1 MEKKS
6 VAFFE
11 RGSWYHR
18 TKTLKE
24 DGTVKYGKK
33 GGFESEQDAVKAYKL
48 AEKEFKQQQ
57 RKAVMTGKNRQEVML
72 KDYLIYW
79 YEEVFSQRIKNT
91 TKMIGAY
98 VLYDLVFP
106 NMEQD
111 IKLRYVSVEY
121 MDALLEKVS
130 HSCASAGNTCRAYLN
145 IAFKD
150 AVIEGYIPRNPIP
163 DTKAYKRKAPKVTIY
178 SKDKLKIFLKAA
190 SKDEWYLE
198 YLLGVFCGLRKG
210 EILGLKFS
218 DFDFEQHTVSVRR
231 QLGANP
237 VMEERSS
244 KIASYSVIEKDPK
257 TFNSVRTLRIPQV
270 IETEVLRRKN
280 KIDEERAALMEGY
293 EDNDYISCQP
303 NGRPHNMSSMNIALT
318 KLCNRNGLPKIT
330 VHSLRHPYVKHTTK
344 NISLQKQKSQ
354 TTNRFDSLGFLFSLL
369 VLCEILI
376 MKMPDTD
383 WHFHYGFSRLLSSQF
398 NGLVY

>member
-57 RKAVMTGKNRQEVML
+57 RKVVMTGKNRQEVML

-79 YEEVFSQRIKNT
+79 YEEFFSQRIKNT

-218 DFDFEQHTVSVRR
+218 DFDFEQHTVSVKR

-244 KIASYSVIEKDPK
+244 KVASYSVIEKDPK
-257 TFNSVRTLRIPQV
+257 TVNSVRTLRIPQV

-280 KIDEERAALMEGY
+280 KIDEERAALMDGY

-330 VHSLRHPYVKHTTK
+330 VHSLRHMFAT
-344 NISLQKQKSQ
+344 
-354 TTNRFDSLGFLFSLL
+354 
-369 VLCEILI
+369 ILI
-376 MKMPDTD
+376 EQGVPLVKI
-383 WHFHYGFSRLLSSQF
+383 SALLGHSSVNTTF
-398 NGLVY
+398 EYYCDVMDENENIINSNFPHR

>member
-33 GGFESEQDAVKAYKL
+33 GGFESEQDAVRAYKL

-57 RKAVMTGKNRQEVML
+57 RKLVMTGKNRQEVML

-190 SKDEWYLE
+190 SKDDWYLE

-218 DFDFEQHTVSVRR
+218 DFDFEQHTVSVKR

-270 IETEVLRRKN
+270 IEAEVLRRQS
-280 KIDEERAALMEGY
+280 KIEEEKAALMDGY

-330 VHSLRHPYVKHTTK
+330 VHSLRHMFAT
-344 NISLQKQKSQ
+344 
-354 TTNRFDSLGFLFSLL
+354 
-369 VLCEILI
+369 ILI
-376 MKMPDTD
+376 EQSVPLVKI
-383 WHFHYGFSRLLSSQF
+383 SALLGHSSVNTTF
-398 NGLVY
+398 EYYCDVMDENEKIINFLNEKYSA

>member
-57 RKAVMTGKNRQEVML
+57 RKVVMTGKNRQEVML

-79 YEEVFSQRIKNT
+79 YEEFFSQRIKNT

-178 SKDKLKIFLKAA
+178 SKEKLKIFLKAA

-218 DFDFEQHTVSVRR
+218 DFDFEQHTVSVKR

-257 TFNSVRTLRIPQV
+257 TVNSVRTLRIPQV

-280 KIDEERAALMEGY
+280 KIDEERAALMDGY

-330 VHSLRHPYVKHTTK
+330 VHSLRHMFAT
-344 NISLQKQKSQ
+344 
-354 TTNRFDSLGFLFSLL
+354 
-369 VLCEILI
+369 ILI
-376 MKMPDTD
+376 EQGVPLVKI
-383 WHFHYGFSRLLSSQF
+383 SALLGHSSVNTTF
-398 NGLVY
+398 EYYCDVMDENENIINFLNEKYSA

>member
-11 RGSWYHR
+11 RGSQYHR

-178 SKDKLKIFLKAA
+178 SKEKLKIFLKAA
-190 SKDEWYLE
+190 SKDDWYLE

-218 DFDFEQHTVSVRR
+218 DFDFEQHTVSVKR

-330 VHSLRHPYVKHTTK
+330 VHSLRHMFAT
-344 NISLQKQKSQ
+344 
-354 TTNRFDSLGFLFSLL
+354 
-369 VLCEILI
+369 ILI
-376 MKMPDTD
+376 EQGVPLVKI
-383 WHFHYGFSRLLSSQF
+383 SALLGHSSVNTTF
-398 NGLVY
+398 EYYCDVMDENENIINFLNEKYSA

>member
-280 KIDEERAALMEGY
+280 KIDEERAALMDGY

-330 VHSLRHPYVKHTTK
+330 VHSLRHMFAT
-344 NISLQKQKSQ
+344 
-354 TTNRFDSLGFLFSLL
+354 
-369 VLCEILI
+369 ILI
-376 MKMPDTD
+376 EQGVPLVKI
-383 WHFHYGFSRLLSSQF
+383 SALLGHSSVNTTF
-398 NGLVY
+398 EYYCDVMDENENIINFLNEKYSA

>member
-24 DGTVKYGKK
+24 DGTVKYGKR

-178 SKDKLKIFLKAA
+178 SKEKLKIFLKAA

-244 KIASYSVIEKDPK
+244 KIASYSAIEKDPK

-270 IETEVLRRKN
+270 IESEVLRRKS
-280 KIDEERAALMEGY
+280 KIDDDKAALMDGY

-330 VHSLRHPYVKHTTK
+330 VHSLRHMFAT
-344 NISLQKQKSQ
+344 
-354 TTNRFDSLGFLFSLL
+354 
-369 VLCEILI
+369 ILI
-376 MKMPDTD
+376 EQGVPLVKI
-383 WHFHYGFSRLLSSQF
+383 SALLGHSSVNTTF
-398 NGLVY
+398 EYYCDVMDENENIINFLNEKYSA

>member
-57 RKAVMTGKNRQEVML
+57 RKLMMEGKNRQEVML

-79 YEEVFSQRIKNT
+79 FEEVFSHRIKNT

-106 NMEQD
+106 NIEQD
-111 IKLRYVSVEY
+111 IKLRYVSAEY
-121 MDALLEKVS
+121 MDALLERVS
-130 HSCASAGNTCRAYLN
+130 HSCESAGNTCRTYLN

-150 AVIEGYIPRNPIP
+150 ALVEGYITRNPIP
-163 DTKAYKRKAPKVTIY
+163 DTKPYKRKNPKITIY
-178 SKDKLKIFLKAA
+178 SKDKLKVFLKVA
-190 SKDEWYLE
+190 SEDNWYLE

-218 DFDFEQHTVSVRR
+218 DFDLKHHTVNIER
-231 QLGANP
+231 QLGSNP
-237 VMEERSS
+237 VLEEHSS
-244 KIASYSVIEKDPK
+244 KIVQYAVEEKEPK
-257 TFNSVRTLRIPQV
+257 TSNSVRKIRIPQI
-270 IETEVLRRKN
+270 IEQELLLRKN
-280 KIDEERAALMEGY
+280 KVEENKNLFHDRY
-293 EDNDYISCQP
+293 EDSDYISCQP
-303 NGRPHNMSSMNIALT
+303 NGRPHNLSSINIALT
-318 KLCNRNGLPKIT
+318 KLCYRNGLPKIT
-330 VHSLRHPYVKHTTK
+330 VHALRHMFATILLEQGVPLIKISALLGHSSVNTTFEYYCDVMDENE
-344 NISLQKQKSQ
+344 NII
-354 TTNRFDSLGFLFSLL
+354 NFLNEKYSA
-369 VLCEILI
+369 
-376 MKMPDTD
+376 
-383 WHFHYGFSRLLSSQF
+383 
-398 NGLVY
+398 

>member
-24 DGTVKYGKK
+24 DGTVKYGKR

-178 SKDKLKIFLKAA
+178 SKEKLKIFLKAA

-231 QLGANP
+231 RLGANP

-270 IETEVLRRKN
+270 IESEVLRRKS
-280 KIDEERAALMEGY
+280 KIDDAKAALMDGY

-330 VHSLRHPYVKHTTK
+330 VHSLRHMFAT
-344 NISLQKQKSQ
+344 
-354 TTNRFDSLGFLFSLL
+354 
-369 VLCEILI
+369 ILI
-376 MKMPDTD
+376 EQGVPLVKI
-383 WHFHYGFSRLLSSQF
+383 SALLGHSSVNTTF
-398 NGLVY
+398 EYYCDVMDENENIINFLNEKYSA

>member
-57 RKAVMTGKNRQEVML
+57 RKAIMTGKNRQEVML

-270 IETEVLRRKN
+270 IEAEVLRRQS
-280 KIDEERAALMEGY
+280 KIEEEKAALMDGY

-330 VHSLRHPYVKHTTK
+330 VHSLRHMFAT
-344 NISLQKQKSQ
+344 
-354 TTNRFDSLGFLFSLL
+354 
-369 VLCEILI
+369 ILI
-376 MKMPDTD
+376 EQGVPLVKI
-383 WHFHYGFSRLLSSQF
+383 SALLGHSSVNTTF
-398 NGLVY
+398 EYYCDVMDENENIINFLNEKYSA

>member
-33 GGFESEQDAVKAYKL
+33 GGFESEQNAVKAYKL

-57 RKAVMTGKNRQEVML
+57 RKVVMTGKNRQEVML

-79 YEEVFSQRIKNT
+79 YEEFFSQRIKNT

-178 SKDKLKIFLKAA
+178 SKEKLKIFLKAA

-218 DFDFEQHTVSVRR
+218 DFDFEQHTVSVKR

-257 TFNSVRTLRIPQV
+257 TVNSVRTLRIPQV

-280 KIDEERAALMEGY
+280 KIDEERAALMDGY

-330 VHSLRHPYVKHTTK
+330 VHSLRHMFAT
-344 NISLQKQKSQ
+344 
-354 TTNRFDSLGFLFSLL
+354 
-369 VLCEILI
+369 ILI
-376 MKMPDTD
+376 EQGVPLVKI
-383 WHFHYGFSRLLSSQF
+383 SALLGHSSVNTTF
-398 NGLVY
+398 EYYCDVMDENENIINFLNEKYSA

>member
-57 RKAVMTGKNRQEVML
+57 RKLMMEGKNRQEVML

-79 YEEVFSQRIKNT
+79 FEEVFSHRIKNT

-106 NMEQD
+106 NIEQD

-121 MDALLEKVS
+121 MDALLEKIS
-130 HSCASAGNTCRAYLN
+130 HSCESAGNACRTYLN

-150 AVIEGYIPRNPIP
+150 ALVEGYVTRNPIP
-163 DTKAYKRKAPKVTIY
+163 DTKPYKRKNPKITIY
-178 SKDKLKIFLKAA
+178 SKDKLKVFLKVA
-190 SKDEWYLE
+190 SEDNWYLE

-218 DFDFEQHTVSVRR
+218 DFDLKQHTVNIER
-231 QLGANP
+231 QLGSNP
-237 VMEERSS
+237 VLEEHSS
-244 KIASYSVIEKDPK
+244 KIIQYAVEEKDPK
-257 TFNSVRTLRIPQV
+257 TSNSVRKIRIPKI
-270 IETEVLRRKN
+270 IEQELLLRKN
-280 KIDEERAALMEGY
+280 KVEENKNLFYDRY

-303 NGRPHNMSSMNIALT
+303 NGRPHNLSSINIALT
-318 KLCNRNGLPKIT
+318 KLCYRNGLPKIT
-330 VHSLRHPYVKHTTK
+330 VHALRHMFATILLEQGVPLIKISALLGHSSVNTTFEYYCDVMDENE
-344 NISLQKQKSQ
+344 NII
-354 TTNRFDSLGFLFSLL
+354 NFLNEKYSA
-369 VLCEILI
+369 
-376 MKMPDTD
+376 
-383 WHFHYGFSRLLSSQF
+383 
-398 NGLVY
+398 